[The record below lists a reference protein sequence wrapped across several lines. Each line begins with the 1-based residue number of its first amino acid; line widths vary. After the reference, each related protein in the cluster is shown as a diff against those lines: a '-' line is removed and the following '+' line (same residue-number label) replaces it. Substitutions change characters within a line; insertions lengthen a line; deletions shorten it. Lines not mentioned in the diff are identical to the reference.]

1 MRTENN
7 RPTIA
12 VVDYG
17 MGNLRSVQKALESVG
32 CDAVVTS
39 DPAAISSASGVVLP
53 GVGAF
58 KDCMSNL
65 TQSKLVD
72 PVMEAVYEEKPFL
85 GICLGMQI
93 LMSISEE
100 FGRHQGLDLVPGRVI
115 RFPAALGLKVPHM
128 GWNRV
133 YASRPNP
140 FLKGI
145 PDGAYFYF
153 VHSYYA
159 QPGSQDLSAAWTDY
173 GIRFCSAVSRN
184 NLFACQFHPEKSQHW
199 GLKLLENF
207 GKIVTD
213 HRESV

>member
-1 MRTENN
+1 MRTEDN

-17 MGNLRSVQKALESVG
+17 MGNLRSVQKALQAVG

-39 DPAAISSASGVVLP
+39 DPAAIASASGVVLP

-58 KDCMSNL
+58 KDCISNL
-65 TQSKLVD
+65 TQAKLVD
-72 PVMEAVYEEKPFL
+72 PVVEAVHEEKPFL

-100 FGRHQGLDLVPGRVI
+100 FGRHRGLDLVSGRVVK
-115 RFPAALGLKVPHM
+115 FPAALGLKVPHM
-128 GWNRV
+128 GWNKV
-133 YASRPNP
+133 YRSRQNP

-159 QPGSQDLSAAWTDY
+159 QPESQDLAATWTDY
-173 GIRFCSAVSRN
+173 GIKFCSAVSRR
-184 NLFACQFHPEKSQHW
+184 NLFACQFHPEKSQRW

-207 GKIVTD
+207 CQIATQ